1 MAGPEKSPRL
11 QRDLEPEDLDHD
23 LDQDMDGDS
32 SLMDDDSSDGGDEDA
47 TDSDLIARPRTSKK
61 VASDI
66 SGRKYRKRDLVSIDE
81 LRPSLAE
88 RIRQDYPDLPANA
101 KISFGE
107 LARYRMLFVEEL
119 LQQEHGEFTE
129 LDRQV
134 AESISKQDTI
144 AENPEEEF
152 EEHRTFGERLSDQLA
167 SFGGSWRFLIS
178 FGFFMVIWMGF
189 NLWKGEGAAFDPYP
203 FILLNLVLS
212 CLAAIQAPVIMMSQ
226 NRQDQK
232 DRQRSN
238 NDYRVNLK
246 AELEIR
252 HLHEKMDYL
261 ISRQWKRLSEIQQ
274 VQLDMMH
281 EARKR
286 TNKWKAPKQRAGS
299 NAEQADGS
307 SEETTGDEQ

>member
-1 MAGPEKSPRL
+1 MANPDKSSRPPRL
-11 QRDLEPEDLDHD
+11 DELPEFEDVNEAA
-23 LDQDMDGDS
+23 QDDAEAAEDGAAES
-32 SLMDDDSSDGGDEDA
+32 GDDDNGSA
-47 TDSDLIARPRTSKK
+47 DLIARPRRAKK
-61 VASDI
+61 VASAI
-66 SGRKYRKRDLVSIDE
+66 SGRKYRKRDLVDIDE
-81 LRPSLAE
+81 VRPTLAE
-88 RIRQDYPDLPANA
+88 RIRHDYPDLPPNG

-107 LARYRMLFVEEL
+107 LARYRMLYVEEL
-119 LQQEHGEFTE
+119 LQEEHGEFTE

-144 AENPEEEF
+144 AENTEEEF
-152 EEHRTFGERLSDQLA
+152 EEHRTIGERLSDKLA
-167 SFGGSWRFLIS
+167 SFGGSWRFLIY
-178 FGFFMVIWMGF
+178 FGVFMLIWMAY
-189 NLWKGEGAAFDPYP
+189 NLFRGDPAAFDPYP

-261 ISRQWKRLSEIQQ
+261 IARQWKRLSEIQQ

-281 EARKR
+281 ESRQRAGVKV
-286 TNKWKAPKQRAGS
+286 KAPKQR
-299 NAEQADGS
+299 NAAQM
-307 SEETTGDEQ
+307 ETPDPSMEGAEDDE

>member
-144 AENPEEEF
+144 AENTEEEF